1 MNNDEQ
7 TLKVPKKIVCLRS
20 SVIQRSLRSSARWM
34 RPSADFFVPL
44 MLFFGKI
51 GRVASEEVVVELVK
65 CKCLP
70 ILLYGLECCPLN
82 KSDVKSLDFAVTYF
96 LMKLFKSVNFDL
108 INECRFCFNFSLPSE
123 LLEKRIA
130 KFQKR
135 YEGIGHIIRY
145 FGKSSRNS
153 HSTCKVWKKEHK
165 FFKKS
170 IANQNRYYIR
180 PTSCITL

>member
-1 MNNDEQ
+1 
-7 TLKVPKKIVCLRS
+7 
-20 SVIQRSLRSSARWM
+20 M

-145 FGKSSRNS
+145 FGKNFRNS
-153 HSTCKVWKKEHK
+153 LSTCEV
-165 FFKKS
+165 
-170 IANQNRYYIR
+170 
-180 PTSCITL
+180 

>member
-1 MNNDEQ
+1 LNNDEQ
-7 TLKVPKKIVCLRS
+7 TLKVLKKIVCLRS
-20 SVIQRSLRSSARWM
+20 SVIQRSLRSSARWV

-44 MLFFGKI
+44 MLFFRKI
-51 GRVASEEVVVELVK
+51 GRVASEEVVLELVK

-70 ILLYGLECCPLN
+70 ILLYGLECCSLN
-82 KSDVKSLDFAVTYF
+82 ESDVKPLDFAVTYF

-153 HSTCKVWKKEHK
+153 HSTCKV
-165 FFKKS
+165 
-170 IANQNRYYIR
+170 
-180 PTSCITL
+180 